1 MVHNGINS
9 KSDPSGRMVAVVD
22 QTSAT
27 HRHSSE
33 LDPAQWVFFYQ
44 GFLALLL
51 GRLEWQKI
59 QVTAGG

>member
-1 MVHNGINS
+1 
-9 KSDPSGRMVAVVD
+9 MVAVVD